1 MFESVCLYL
10 YSMVCRC
17 VCLLFACG
25 CVCPCVF
32 AHVGVRVF
40 ACVCPCVSWRYL
52 KPNHFCWHVYKSRFY
67 QLHLSMGGGW
77 SFAKCTARDQLC
89 LFLTFICQKKVC
101 IPDPSLAKQKY
112 VGVYINGCLSINVVL
127 SEMLVEHFILLK
139 EISCSFVFTHMYI
152 YMHQTRVIRPQRS
165 QKSKIWSW
173 VPKLLTW
180 LHLVIPGFLNF

>member
-10 YSMVCRC
+10 YSMVCVC

-101 IPDPSLAKQKY
+101 IPDRSLATQKY
-112 VGVYINGCLSINVVL
+112 FLMLDYQKCWLNILSCSKSSAVHSFTHTHVYIHASY
-127 SEMLVEHFILLK
+127 K
-139 EISCSFVFTHMYI
+139 RYTP
-152 YMHQTRVIRPQRS
+152 T
-165 QKSKIWSW
+165 KITE
-173 VPKLLTW
+173 K
-180 LHLVIPGFLNF
+180 